1 MFQLLLLKIK
11 KGLKNSLLGT
21 SVKQEQD
28 SIKNFCRKI
37 MIGNKAYKTNDVML
51 FARVK
56 SLVLNKGVG
65 DALKRAFSY
74 LDAGA
79 SVIMIHSKEK

>member
-1 MFQLLLLKIK
+1 
-11 KGLKNSLLGT
+11 
-21 SVKQEQD
+21 
-28 SIKNFCRKI
+28 
-37 MIGNKAYKTNDVML
+37 MIGNKACKTNDVML
-51 FARVK
+51 FARVE

-79 SVIMIHSKEK
+79 SGIMIHSKENNAKQIFDFAKNLGKKLKLMFH